1 MMYNLI
7 DQNDNISKTLD
18 LRQYYRDERDETGD
32 NMKDFKLKSE
42 FVNKIGNTRT
52 TDAKTELSLKHNF
65 GRIILGEFLKYS

>member
-1 MMYNLI
+1 MYNLI
-7 DQNDNISKTLD
+7 DQNDNISKTLY
-18 LRQYYRDERDETGD
+18 LRQYYRDERDETDD

>member
-1 MMYNLI
+1 MYNLI
-7 DQNDNISKTLD
+7 DQNDNISKTLY
-18 LRQYYRDERDETGD
+18 LRQYYRDERDETDD

-42 FVNKIGNTRT
+42 FINKIGNTRT